1 MIDTSIELN
10 ADFTQR
16 VVVKPTEYVWES
28 SPMPGVERM
37 KLDRI
42 GDEIARATSLV
53 RYAPNSSFSP
63 HEHAGGEEI
72 FVLDGVFGD
81 EHGQYPAGTYIRNP
95 IGTRHQPVI
104 RAEGAT
110 IFVKLHQFKQQDQSQ
125 FATNTNA
132 QPWHPGLVDGLKVM
146 PLHPHE
152 GKTAA
157 LVKWAPN
164 TQFNAHKHW
173 GGEEIFVL
181 EGTFYDEHDSY
192 PAGSWLRSPHLSEH
206 CPYTKD
212 DGTLIFVKVG
222 HLQANEIK
230 ASN

>member
-1 MIDTSIELN
+1 MIDAFIELN

-16 VVVKPTEYVWES
+16 VVINPNEYVWEA

-63 HEHAGGEEI
+63 HEH
-72 FVLDGVFGD
+72 V
-81 EHGQYPAGTYIRNP
+81 
-95 IGTRHQPVI
+95 
-104 RAEGAT
+104 
-110 IFVKLHQFKQQDQSQ
+110 
-125 FATNTNA
+125 
-132 QPWHPGLVDGLKVM
+132 
-146 PLHPHE
+146 
-152 GKTAA
+152 
-157 LVKWAPN
+157 
-164 TQFNAHKHW
+164 

-181 EGTFYDEHDSY
+181 EGTLYDEYAIY

-212 DGTLIFVKVG
+212 VGALIYVKVG
-222 HLQANEIK
+222 HLHANEIK

>member
-16 VVVKPTEYVWES
+16 VVVKPSEYVWEL

-72 FVLDGVFGD
+72 FVL
-81 EHGQYPAGTYIRNP
+81 
-95 IGTRHQPVI
+95 
-104 RAEGAT
+104 
-110 IFVKLHQFKQQDQSQ
+110 
-125 FATNTNA
+125 
-132 QPWHPGLVDGLKVM
+132 
-146 PLHPHE
+146 
-152 GKTAA
+152 
-157 LVKWAPN
+157 
-164 TQFNAHKHW
+164 
-173 GGEEIFVL
+173 

-212 DGTLIFVKVG
+212 DGALIFVKVG
-222 HLQANEIK
+222 HLHANAIK